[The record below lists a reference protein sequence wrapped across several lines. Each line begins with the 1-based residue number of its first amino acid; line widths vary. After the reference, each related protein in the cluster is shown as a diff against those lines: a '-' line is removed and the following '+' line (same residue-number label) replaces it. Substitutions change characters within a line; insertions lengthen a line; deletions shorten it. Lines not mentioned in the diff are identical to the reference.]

1 MTAEVVDRQERRK
14 RRTRQAIQKA
24 ALELF
29 AERGYRETTINDI
42 AERAEVAPRTVTV
55 HFPAKEE
62 LLLDAEPF
70 TLDSL
75 SERLSAR
82 RPHESALEALRDWM
96 AATMTE
102 VETSASELDGR
113 FWERRALRAH
123 IINNEPE
130 LRGRS
135 RASYYPFERALAEAI
150 GEDLGQTGNS
160 LIPRIAALSA
170 VAGLRELYESDEAQ
184 ALAAPPSAA
193 ELLKLVDGVI
203 RRPPSDQATSRSL
216 PASARERDLPK
227 CPTASALVPMAGHWT
242 PPAGAAC
249 RGPARPDNGAAPLQ
263 RRRQASRQ
271 RPPAPAPEYPAA
283 LPRPGRSLGQRGP
296 AHPLSRPAH
305 PLAGKAPARAG
316 ETPARGGTA
325 GQRLLRR
332 LRLICRPTRAPGSPR
347 TASSP
352 AAPPGAPRSRRR
364 HQWPAPGSWPPPCPF
379 QLVSGKA
386 PDDIAL
392 TLRPGQ
398 LGDNHIGRA
407 VRVPGLAQPFGDD
420 GRPAEVNLERLAVIE
435 FFLR

>member
-1 MTAEVVDRQERRK
+1 MTAEVVDRQARRK

-82 RPHESALEALRDWM
+82 RPDESALEALRDWM
-96 AATMTE
+96 ATTMTE
-102 VETSASELDGR
+102 VETNASELDGR

-150 GEDLGQTGNS
+150 GKDLGQSGNS

-193 ELLKLVDGVI
+193 ELLKLVDEVI
-203 RRPPSDQATSRSL
+203 RLVQTGL
-216 PASARERDLPK
+216 EGRER
-227 CPTASALVPMAGHWT
+227 
-242 PPAGAAC
+242 
-249 RGPARPDNGAAPLQ
+249 
-263 RRRQASRQ
+263 
-271 RPPAPAPEYPAA
+271 
-283 LPRPGRSLGQRGP
+283 RSP
-296 AHPLSRPAH
+296 
-305 PLAGKAPARAG
+305 
-316 ETPARGGTA
+316 
-325 GQRLLRR
+325 
-332 LRLICRPTRAPGSPR
+332 
-347 TASSP
+347 
-352 AAPPGAPRSRRR
+352 
-364 HQWPAPGSWPPPCPF
+364 
-379 QLVSGKA
+379 
-386 PDDIAL
+386 
-392 TLRPGQ
+392 
-398 LGDNHIGRA
+398 
-407 VRVPGLAQPFGDD
+407 
-420 GRPAEVNLERLAVIE
+420 
-435 FFLR
+435 

>member
-1 MTAEVVDRQERRK
+1 MTAEVIDRQERRK

-75 SERLSAR
+75 SERLAAR
-82 RPHESALEALRDWM
+82 RPNESALEALRDWM
-96 AATMTE
+96 ATTMTA

-135 RASYYPFERALAEAI
+135 RASYYPFERTLAKAI
-150 GEDLGQTGNS
+150 GQDIGQSGNS

-193 ELLKLVDGVI
+193 ELLELVDKAIHFV
-203 RRPPSDQATSRSL
+203 QA
-216 PASARERDLPK
+216 
-227 CPTASALVPMAGHWT
+227 G
-242 PPAGAAC
+242 
-249 RGPARPDNGAAPLQ
+249 LQ
-263 RRRQASRQ
+263 GGQ
-271 RPPAPAPEYPAA
+271 RPPP
-283 LPRPGRSLGQRGP
+283 
-296 AHPLSRPAH
+296 
-305 PLAGKAPARAG
+305 
-316 ETPARGGTA
+316 
-325 GQRLLRR
+325 
-332 LRLICRPTRAPGSPR
+332 
-347 TASSP
+347 
-352 AAPPGAPRSRRR
+352 
-364 HQWPAPGSWPPPCPF
+364 
-379 QLVSGKA
+379 
-386 PDDIAL
+386 
-392 TLRPGQ
+392 
-398 LGDNHIGRA
+398 
-407 VRVPGLAQPFGDD
+407 
-420 GRPAEVNLERLAVIE
+420 
-435 FFLR
+435 